1 MRHTTDQAD
10 DVVITGGEVL
20 DGTGSPARRAD
31 VVVREGRI
39 QDVVPPGKTHEGPEL
54 DATGLVVAPGFIDLH
69 SHADFTVQEHP
80 SADTAVHQGVTTL
93 LGGNC
98 GFSPFPVAAAEELRG
113 AAGFLAS
120 GVDFQWT
127 DLDGYARAVDA
138 DRPAINMATQV
149 GHQALRTLVM
159 GPDERPATPDEL
171 AAMRSLL
178 AAAAEQGAFG
188 FSTGLIYAPGSYA
201 SSAEVAA
208 LAAEAARHGLLYS
221 THMRNESNELLASV
235 GEALDA
241 ARRSGVRL
249 EISHLKAMGPANH
262 GAVHEALAKIEAARA
277 EGVDVTADVY
287 PYTASS
293 TTLTSRLPGWAMDG
307 GAARLLERL
316 MERSTR
322 SRIATGLRARFGHD
336 IDPAGVV
343 VAELPDGPYSRFTG
357 RSLAEIGAEIGTDP
371 AEAALELL
379 AAHNATVSIV
389 NHAMSAADVSAVL
402 AHPLVSVASDGWT
415 LAASGDGRPHPR
427 SFGTFARVLGR
438 YVRQDRLLSLPE
450 AVRKMTSLPA
460 ARLGLAD
467 RGEIRPGRVADL
479 AVFDPGAV
487 VDNSDFADP
496 WRLATGVRHVL
507 VRGVPVLRDGT
518 ATGAR
523 PGRVLRRA
531 G

>member
-1 MRHTTDQAD
+1 MRHTTDLAD
-10 DVVITGGEVL
+10 DVVITGGEVV
-20 DGTGSPARRAD
+20 DGTGAPARRAD

-80 SADTAVHQGVTTL
+80 AADTAVHQGVTTL

-120 GVDFQWT
+120 GVDFRWT

-138 DRPAINMATQV
+138 DRPAVNLATQV
-149 GHQALRTLVM
+149 GHLALRTLVM
-159 GPDERPATPDEL
+159 GPDERPATADEL

-201 SSAEVAA
+201 SSGEVAA

-221 THMRNESNELLASV
+221 THMRNESDELLEAV
-235 GEALDA
+235 DEALDA
-241 ARRSGVRL
+241 ARRSEARL

-262 GAVHEALAKIEAARA
+262 GKVGEALARIEAARA
-277 EGVDVTADVY
+277 EGVDAAADVY

-322 SRIATGLRARFGHD
+322 DRIAAGLRARFGRD
-336 IDPAGVV
+336 VDPAGVV

-357 RSLAEIGAEIGTDP
+357 RSLTEIGAETGMDP

-379 AAHNATVSIV
+379 AAHDATVSIV
-389 NHAMSAADVSAVL
+389 NHAMSAADVAAVL

-415 LAASGDGRPHPR
+415 LAPSGAGRPHPR

-438 YVRQDRLLSLPE
+438 YVRGDRLLTLPE

-467 RGEIRPGRVADL
+467 RGELRAGRVADI
-479 AVFDPGAV
+479 AVFDPAAV
-487 VDNSDFADP
+487 TDTSDFADP

-523 PGRVLRRA
+523 PGRVLRRV

>member
-1 MRHTTDQAD
+1 MRHTTGETD

-20 DGTGSPARRAD
+20 DGTGAPARRAD
-31 VVVREGRI
+31 VVVREGRV
-39 QDVVPPGKTHEGPEL
+39 QDVVPPGKAHEGPEL

-69 SHADFTVQEHP
+69 SHADFTLQEHP
-80 SADTAVHQGVTTL
+80 AADTAVYQGVTTL

-98 GFSPFPVAAAEELRG
+98 GFSPFPVAEAEELRG

-120 GVDFQWT
+120 GVDFRWT

-138 DRPAINMATQV
+138 ERPAINLATQV

-159 GPDERPATPDEL
+159 GPDERPATADEL

-201 SSAEVAA
+201 SSGEVAA

-221 THMRNESNELLASV
+221 THMRNESDELLAAV
-235 GEALDA
+235 DEALDA
-241 ARRSGVRL
+241 ARRSGARL
-249 EISHLKAMGPANH
+249 EISHLKALGPANH
-262 GAVHEALAKIEAARA
+262 GAVRAALAKIEAARA
-277 EGVDVTADVY
+277 GGVDVTADVY

-322 SRIATGLRARFGHD
+322 DRIAAELRARFGRD

-343 VAELPDGPYSRFTG
+343 VAGLPDGPYSRFIG
-357 RSLAEIGAEIGTDP
+357 RSLTEIGDETGMDP

-379 AAHNATVSIV
+379 AEHRATVSIV
-389 NHAMSAADVSAVL
+389 NHAMSAADVATVL

-415 LAASGDGRPHPR
+415 LAPSGEGRPHPR

-438 YVRQDRLLSLPE
+438 YVREDGLLTLPE

-467 RGEIRPGRVADL
+467 RGELRAGRVADI
-479 AVFDPGAV
+479 AVFDPAAV
-487 VDNSDFADP
+487 ADTSDFADP

-523 PGRVLRRA
+523 PGCVLRRA

>member
-1 MRHTTDQAD
+1 MRETG
-10 DVVITGGEVL
+10 DVVITGGGVL
-20 DGTGSPARRAD
+20 DGTGAPARRAD
-31 VVVREGRI
+31 VVVRGGMIRDI
-39 QDVVPPGKTHEGPEL
+39 VPPGKTHEGPEL
-54 DATGLVVAPGFIDLH
+54 DAAGLVVAPGFIDLH
-69 SHADFTVQEHP
+69 SHADFTVQHRP

-98 GFSPFPVAAAEELRG
+98 GFSPFPVASADDLRA

-120 GVDFQWT
+120 GVDFAWT
-127 DLDGYARAVDA
+127 DLDGYARAVESDP
-138 DRPAINMATQV
+138 PAINMAAQV
-149 GHQALRTLVM
+149 GHQALRTLAM
-159 GPDERPATPDEL
+159 GADARPATGDEL
-171 AAMRSLL
+171 ATMRSQL

-201 SSAEVAA
+201 SPEEVTA
-208 LAAEAARHGLLYS
+208 LAAEAARHGLMYS
-221 THMRNESNELLASV
+221 THLRDETGELLAAVDEAV
-235 GEALDA
+235 GA
-241 ARRSGVRL
+241 ARRSGARL

-262 GAVHEALAKIEAARA
+262 GTVHEALARVEAARA
-277 EGVDVTADVY
+277 EGVDVAADVY

-307 GAARLLERL
+307 GTGRLLDRL

-322 SRIATGLRARFGHD
+322 TRIAAGLRSRFGRD
-336 IDPAGVV
+336 IDPGGVV
-343 VAELPDGPYSRFTG
+343 VAELPAGPYSRFTG
-357 RSLAEIGAEIGTDP
+357 RSLAEIGDETGTDP

-379 AAHNATVSIV
+379 AAHNATVAIV
-389 NHAMSAADVSAVL
+389 NHAMSSANVSAVL

-415 LAASGDGRPHPR
+415 LAPSGDGRPHPR

-438 YVRQDRLLSLPE
+438 YVRQDGLLTLPE

-460 ARLGLAD
+460 ARLGLAG
-467 RGEIRPGRVADL
+467 RGEIRPGLVADI
-479 AVFDPGAV
+479 AVFDPDTV
-487 VDNSDFADP
+487 IDNSDFADP